1 MYLSGGLH
9 REPSSFY
16 FPAAVGMGGG
26 EGARLKAE
34 GKAPPIPP
42 PHHPARKERVLKL
55 LAFERT
61 IPNTPFPL
69 FVFLGA
75 REHLKETFFIFRNTS
90 RFSFT
95 GPHLKPLCL
104 LLKEAT

>member
-16 FPAAVGMGGG
+16 FPAAVRNGGG
-26 EGARLKAE
+26 GDGARLKAE
-34 GKAPPIPP
+34 GKATPIPP
-42 PHHPARKERVLKL
+42 PHHPARKESVLKL

-75 REHLKETFFIFRNTS
+75 REHLKETLFIFRNTS
-90 RFSFT
+90 HFSFM
-95 GPHLKPLCL
+95 GLISSPYVS
-104 LLKEAT
+104 